1 MPSGSGG
8 CVSELHRKKYA
19 VRYITAK
26 EKIQALI
33 KT

>member
-1 MPSGSGG
+1 MPSGSGA
-8 CVSELHRKKYA
+8 VSQNYTEKKYA
-19 VRYITAK
+19 VLYITAK